1 MRRPGCGV
9 RLHLGRGPVDTHVGM
24 DQSFGFR
31 AARVPLH
38 RRVSPRAIVLVVVGL
53 ALVVA
58 LCAFSRWVIV
68 SERRSIDA
76 ASRPVDDSAIVGTMS
91 GADAEPATVAGASG
105 RVSID
110 STARADIRT
119 AFAIARRAASG
130 PATFLDAGPGQLAAT
145 GSPMIFVDGPSRAPG
160 VVSVASTPDAWGA
173 AVMGPSGTCYLLR
186 LAPGN
191 GLTYGTGGTCTG
203 AKALTVTDPSW

>member
-1 MRRPGCGV
+1 MS
-9 RLHLGRGPVDTHVGM
+9 GM

-38 RRVSPRAIVLVVVGL
+38 RRVSPRAI

-58 LCAFSRWVIV
+58 ALVIVVAICAFSRWVIV

-76 ASRPVDDSAIVGTMS
+76 ASRPVDVGAIVGTMP
-91 GADAEPATVAGASG
+91 GADTEPATAAGASG
-105 RVSID
+105 RLSID

-119 AFAIARRAASG
+119 AFAAARRAASG
-130 PATFLDAGPGQLAAT
+130 PATFFDAGPGQLAAT

-160 VVSVASTPDAWGA
+160 VVSVASTSGIWGA
-173 AVMGPSGTCYLLR
+173 AVMGPSGTCYRLR
-186 LAPGN
+186 YAPGD
-191 GLTYGTGGTCTG
+191 GVTYGTGGVCTG
-203 AKALTVTDPSW
+203 AGALTVTDPSW